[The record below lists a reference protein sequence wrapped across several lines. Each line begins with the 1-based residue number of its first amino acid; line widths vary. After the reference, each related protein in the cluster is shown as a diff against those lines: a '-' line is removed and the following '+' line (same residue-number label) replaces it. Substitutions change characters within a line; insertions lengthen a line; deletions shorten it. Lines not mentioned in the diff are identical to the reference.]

1 MAINYIRPFDYIIE
15 DSGEV
20 VKEGTIPICFFY
32 LILHKQS
39 ESDNRVIKFPEFGQE
54 IPVSGI

>member
-1 MAINYIRPFDYIIE
+1 MAINYIKPVNYIIE

-39 ESDNRVIKFPEFGQE
+39 DAENRVIKYPEFDTE
-54 IPVSGI
+54 VYVSGI